1 MSINVVTGGSGFI
14 GQHLVDQLLA
24 HGKEVRILDM
34 EAPPVLKP
42 GATFIQG
49 SVTDRAL
56 VDSVLSDARFVYHT
70 AAIPHLWSPDPALYQ
85 EVNVNGT
92 KTVLEA
98 AANAGVERLVH
109 TSSSSV
115 LIDRSIG
122 DDLVILDESHQ
133 TLKDRLFGHYAK
145 SKWQA
150 EALVQSFA
158 DRLPIVVV
166 MPTLPLG
173 PGDRHGTP
181 PTRMLQDFINGEA
194 PAYVDCLLN
203 VIDVRDVAAGH
214 VLACERGQPSERY
227 ILNHHAVDMVTFLR
241 HLEELTGR
249 PMPRLCIPKTA
260 AVLASA
266 VDEAWSTLVSKC
278 VPRAPLA
285 GTRMGIRPVR
295 FSSHLA
301 RTKLNL
307 PKTPLLRTLIDA
319 VSWLSEGGQITAPQG
334 KSTLVFSGR

>member
-1 MSINVVTGGSGFI
+1 MSISVVTGGSGFI
-14 GQHLVDQLLA
+14 GQHLIDQLLA
-24 HGKEVRILDM
+24 QGQTVRILDV
-34 EAPPVLKP
+34 EAPPISKP
-42 GATFIQG
+42 RATFIQG

-56 VDSVLSDARFVYHT
+56 VDSVVSDARFVYHT

-85 EVNVNGT
+85 DVNVNGT

-98 AANAGVERLVH
+98 AANAGVERLIH

-115 LIDRSIG
+115 LIDRGIG
-122 DDLVILDESHQ
+122 DDPVILDESHQ
-133 TLKDRLFGHYAK
+133 TLKDHLFGHYAR

-150 EALVQSFA
+150 EALVQSYA

-194 PAYVDCLLN
+194 PAYIDCLLN

-214 VLACERGQPSERY
+214 VLACEHGQPGRRY
-227 ILNHHAVDMVTFLR
+227 ILNHHTVDMVTFLR
-241 HLEELTGR
+241 HLEDLTGR
-249 PMPRLCIPKTA
+249 AMPKLRIPKTA

-266 VDEAWSTLVSKC
+266 VDEAWSTWVSKS
-278 VPRAPLA
+278 VPRAPLS

-295 FSSHLA
+295 FNSDLA
-301 RTKLNL
+301 RTTLSL

-319 VSWLSEGGQITAPQG
+319 VSWLSETGRITTPQG